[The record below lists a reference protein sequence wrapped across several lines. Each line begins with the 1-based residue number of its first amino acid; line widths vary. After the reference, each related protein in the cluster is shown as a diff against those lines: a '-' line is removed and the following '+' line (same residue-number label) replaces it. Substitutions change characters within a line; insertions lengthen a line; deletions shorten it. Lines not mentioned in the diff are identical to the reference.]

1 MLEGGQRTAVPAVA
15 IQALDSNGA
24 GDMFAGAF
32 LYAVTQGH
40 SHAEAAAL
48 GNHAAAQVVAQ
59 YGNRLSAASVAAVQA
74 HFPALARAA

>member
-1 MLEGGQRTAVPAVA
+1 
-15 IQALDSNGA
+15 
-24 GDMFAGAF
+24 MFAGAF
-32 LYAVTQGH
+32 LYALTQGH

-74 HFPALARAA
+74 HFPGLASAS

>member
-1 MLEGGQRTAVPAVA
+1 
-15 IQALDSNGA
+15 
-24 GDMFAGAF
+24 MFAGAF

-59 YGNRLSAASVAAVQA
+59 YGNRLSAASVAAVRT
-74 HFPALARAA
+74 HFPA